1 MILLDTNVLSEL
13 IRPAPEP
20 AVTGWVGAQPS
31 TSLFISAMTEAELLF
46 GLAMLRDG
54 KRRHQLAQA
63 IDGLLME
70 DFAGRILPFDS
81 PAASAYARIASDRR
95 AAGRP
100 LSQFDAQIASIAAS
114 RNAILATRDLHDF
127 DGCGVRVINPWQGV
141 HI

>member
-1 MILLDTNVLSEL
+1 
-13 IRPAPEP
+13 
-20 AVTGWVGAQPS
+20 
-31 TSLFISAMTEAELLF
+31 MTEAELRF
-46 GLAMLRDG
+46 GLAKLRDG

-81 PAASAYARIASDRR
+81 PATSAYARIASVRR
-95 AAGRP
+95 AAGP
-100 LSQFDAQIASIAAS
+100 ISQFDAQIASIAAS